1 MEGRTR
7 SERQAVAKGGQ
18 DKHGKPQASWCAP
31 LSGRPEKPL
40 LQGWTRERPKAI
52 KITFEGGLPTVRKV
66 ALRVVQPSGKPRAH
80 QPIRLIPWGAAAS
93 C

>member
-18 DKHGKPQASWCAP
+18 DNHGKPQASWCAP

-52 KITFEGGLPTVRKV
+52 KITFEGGV
-66 ALRVVQPSGKPRAH
+66 ADCAQGRPESGATKR
-80 QPIRLIPWGAAAS
+80 QAAS
-93 C
+93 APTH